1 MIWVF
6 QNDVLKLSIFHPK
19 IEQLDD
25 SSKNSNEVAY
35 LEKID
40 NFIIK
45 EYSKDQVLL
54 HTIKADI
61 YYSYEVGPS
70 KFFQVEVQTFD
81 ELQNQ
86 GLTMVSNLAE
96 IDKLGEILFSGE
108 VNIKTKNGAKHELD
122 TESLIVLSDAGKIK
136 SNKDI
141 SYLGEN
147 STINAQGMDMD
158 IDSDTMFLNGIVK
171 INQDSG
177 AIIETK
183 NLSIVH
189 TDGKKQYQSNEET
202 LYHSEDNIVTSQQG
216 VEIDMNQN
224 IMNLLGKVDIL
235 TNSGSTLKSS
245 NLLIDQSN
253 GGEIFKSNSYSHFKS
268 STVDIEAK
276 KMHYDAVAKKLE
288 LMNKVIA
295 VYE

>member
-6 QNDVLKLSIFHPK
+6 QNDFLKLSIFHTK
-19 IEQLDD
+19 IVQLDD
-25 SSKNSNEVAY
+25 SSKNLNEVAY

-40 NFIIK
+40 NFLIK
-45 EYSKDQVLL
+45 EYSEEQALL
-54 HTIKADI
+54 HTIKADT
-61 YYSYEVGPS
+61 YYSYEDAPS
-70 KFFQVEVQTFD
+70 KFFEVEVQTFD

-86 GLTMVSNLAE
+86 GLTMVSNFAE
-96 IDKLGEILFSGE
+96 IDKLGEILFIGE

-136 SNKDI
+136 SNKDV
-141 SYLGEN
+141 SYLGKN
-147 STINAQGMDMD
+147 SKINAQGMDMD

-189 TDGKKQYQSNEET
+189 TDGKKQYQSKEET
-202 LYHSEDNIVTSQQG
+202 LYRSEDNIVTSQKG

-224 IMNLLGKVDIL
+224 IMNLLGKVEVL

-245 NLLIDQSN
+245 NLIIDQSN

-276 KMHYDAVAKKLE
+276 KMHYDAVKKKLE

>member
-6 QNDVLKLSIFHPK
+6 QNDFLKLSIFHTK
-19 IEQLDD
+19 IVQLDD
-25 SSKNSNEVAY
+25 SSKNLNEVAY

-40 NFIIK
+40 NFLIK
-45 EYSKDQVLL
+45 EYSEEQALL
-54 HTIKADI
+54 HTIKADT
-61 YYSYEVGPS
+61 YYSYEDAPS
-70 KFFQVEVQTFD
+70 KFFEVEVQTFD

-86 GLTMVSNLAE
+86 GLTMVSNFAE

-136 SNKDI
+136 SNKDV
-141 SYLGEN
+141 SYLGKN
-147 STINAQGMDMD
+147 SKINAQGMDMD

-189 TDGKKQYQSNEET
+189 TDGKKQYQSKEET
-202 LYHSEDNIVTSQQG
+202 LYRSEDNIVTSQKG

-224 IMNLLGKVDIL
+224 IMNLLGKVEVL

-245 NLLIDQSN
+245 NLIIDQSN

-276 KMHYDAVAKKLE
+276 KMHYDAVKKKLK